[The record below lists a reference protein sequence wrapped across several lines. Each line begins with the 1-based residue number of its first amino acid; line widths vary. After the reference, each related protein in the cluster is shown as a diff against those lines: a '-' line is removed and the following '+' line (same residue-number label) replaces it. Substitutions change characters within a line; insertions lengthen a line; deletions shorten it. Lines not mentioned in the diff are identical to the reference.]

1 MTEPLRIGVVG
12 TGALG
17 QHHAR
22 ILCDL
27 DGADMRGVFDVDAA
41 RAREIAEKH
50 GTVVAESLD
59 VLLEQCEAIVVAAP
73 TVAHADLAGRALSR
87 GLHVLIEKPIASSLD
102 EAEQILEAAGDRVV
116 AVGHVE
122 FYNPAVQALL
132 NASGAPR
139 FVEIDRLGVFS
150 PRSLDVDVV
159 LDLMIHDLQILQAL
173 DGTDVAEVRA
183 VGIDVL
189 TSKVDIANARI
200 ELASGCV
207 ANLTASRVSDRK
219 VRRLRVFSGSAYYSV
234 DYQEQSIK
242 GFALADGDQGATAS
256 GRSIVQLDVPVVHQE
271 PLRAELDAFVRACR
285 GDDRAP
291 LVSGRDGTEALK
303 LAIDVV
309 DAI

>member
-1 MTEPLRIGVVG
+1 MTEDLRIGVVG

-27 DGADMRGVFDVDAA
+27 QGANMRGVYDVDAE
-41 RAREIAEKH
+41 RAREIAEAH
-50 GTVVAESLD
+50 GTVAVASLD
-59 VLLEQCEAIVVAAP
+59 ALLDDCEAVVVAAP
-73 TVAHADLAGRALSR
+73 TVAHAELAGEALGR
-87 GLHVLIEKPIASSLD
+87 GLHVLIEKPIASSVE
-102 EAEQILEAAGDRVV
+102 EAEQILSAARDRVV

-122 FYNPAVQALL
+122 FYNPAVQTLMG
-132 NASGAPR
+132 ASERPR

-173 DGTDVAEVRA
+173 DGTAVDEVRA

-189 TSKVDIANARI
+189 TPKVDIANARI
-200 ELASGCV
+200 RFASGCV

-219 VRRLRVFSGSAYYSV
+219 VRRLRVFSGNSYYSV

-242 GFALADGDQGATAS
+242 GFALGEGEGIAS
-256 GRSIVQLDVPVVHQE
+256 VGGRSIVELDVPVATQE

-285 GDDRAP
+285 GDASAP

-309 DAI
+309 QAI